1 MKTVNIN
8 NRVGEN
14 VTIRCSGWD
23 VWWNVNDNVKYL
35 CSSPCKDN
43 KHIIIKAGYKKIN
56 RKDRIELFNNGEV
69 LYVTFTD
76 LQKSDSGK
84 YYCGVEIVGKDAL
97 IEVNVNIKDAEPSSP
112 IKTPI
117 TVTVTVTTTSPV
129 TSPHVSDGFTDM
141 STTNQTLNTTTLPA
155 SDTQGAGNVL
165 YLMIAFI
172 FISTLL
178 MVILLLIR
186 KMKNKKRKVVSSAHV
201 PQEDAREAV
210 ESDDIRLEDQ
220 QPVSRHERSST
231 LYSPVDPDSIY
242 MNSSNHQDTESA
254 AQGDNYYSNDVPLNQ
269 ASFSGVH
276 SRGPCFNSV
285 YSVVQKPKHRI
296 NPIRKPNQSGS
307 NDDDSFYSLAQLTT

>member
-1 MKTVNIN
+1 MKRSTV
-8 NRVGEN
+8 
-14 VTIRCSGWD
+14 
-23 VWWNVNDNVKYL
+23 
-35 CSSPCKDN
+35 
-43 KHIIIKAGYKKIN
+43 
-56 RKDRIELFNNGEV
+56 KDRIELFNKGDV
-69 LYVTFTD
+69 LLVTFTD
-76 LQKSDSGK
+76 LQKSDAGK
-84 YYCGVEIVGKDAL
+84 YYCGVERFGKDAY
-97 IEVNVNIKDAEPSSP
+97 IEVNVKVMDAEPSSP

-141 STTNQTLNTTTLPA
+141 STTNQTFNTTTLPA

-165 YLMIAFI
+165 HLMIAVI
-172 FISTLL
+172 SISTLL

-186 KMKNKKRKVVSSAHV
+186 KMKNKKRNVVSSAHV
-201 PQEDAREAV
+201 PQEDVQEDV

-231 LYSPVDPDSIY
+231 LYSSADPDSIY
-242 MNSSNHQDTESA
+242 MNSSNHQDIESA
-254 AQGDNYYSNDVPLNQ
+254 AQGDNDVPLNQ

-276 SRGPCFNSV
+276 SRAAFNRAV
-285 YSVVQKPKHRI
+285 TDQQLNNLYSVVQKPEHSI